1 MFCALFAATPRGAP
15 PAAAAAAAA
24 APAAAM
30 PAAAAPAP
38 ATAAPPAAA
47 AAALAADDGRAAL
60 CSSQDSAKKVY
71 NFLISTRQR
80 AIDVSMV
87 TTEQDSS
94 ADSAVELLEDEQ
106 PDSKEL
112 LGSARPSK
120 RSSTSKHSK
129 DVGVEGE
136 LVDSDSPQKDSPA
149 RNFRKPSEDN
159 PFLKKFPP
167 NSGAGMKFGAAVTVA
182 TIVIQGPYPK
192 EDKRDSRDHYRFV
205 KSGML
210 NVCSPSSQR
219 MFDEMADK
227 SENHMYAFCLQRVE
241 SARVTIQRSV
251 GQLQKFI
258 NTHFGSPAGIAPN
271 WTGRHHAYTFVLKL
285 STEIVFCGSFLR
297 SPTRPINP

>member
-1 MFCALFAATPRGAP
+1 
-15 PAAAAAAAA
+15 
-24 APAAAM
+24 
-30 PAAAAPAP
+30 
-38 ATAAPPAAA
+38 
-47 AAALAADDGRAAL
+47 
-60 CSSQDSAKKVY
+60 
-71 NFLISTRQR
+71 
-80 AIDVSMV
+80 MV

-120 RSSTSKHSK
+120 RSRTSKHSK

-192 EDKRDSRDHYRFV
+192 EDKRDSRDHVRFV

-210 NVCSPSSQR
+210 NVFSPASMR
-219 MFDEMADK
+219 MFDDMGDK
-227 SENHMYAFCLQRVE
+227 GENDMFA
-241 SARVTIQRSV
+241 S
-251 GQLQKFI
+251 QLQKFI
-258 NTHFGSPAGIAPN
+258 NTHFGSPAGIPPN

-285 STEIVFCGSFLR
+285 SPEIVFCGSFLR

>member
-1 MFCALFAATPRGAP
+1 
-15 PAAAAAAAA
+15 
-24 APAAAM
+24 
-30 PAAAAPAP
+30 
-38 ATAAPPAAA
+38 
-47 AAALAADDGRAAL
+47 
-60 CSSQDSAKKVY
+60 
-71 NFLISTRQR
+71 
-80 AIDVSMV
+80 MV

-94 ADSAVELLEDEQ
+94 ADSAVEQLEDEQ
-106 PDSKEL
+106 PHSTEL

-120 RSSTSKHSK
+120 RSRTNKRSK
-129 DVGVEGE
+129 DVGDEGE

-159 PFLKKFPP
+159 PFPKKFPP
-167 NSGAGMKFGAAVTVA
+167 NSGSGMKFGAAVTVA

-210 NVCSPSSQR
+210 NVCSPASMR
-219 MFDEMADK
+219 MFDEMGGK
-227 SENHMYAFCLQRVE
+227 GENDMFAFCLQRVE